1 MGKLATL
8 LGKCNHPSFHVTQRS
23 VRDKY
28 RLIERQYKKK
38 INEEDTRASRISPEV
53 TKINQ
58 SMQEIA
64 ALLEEEG

>member
-23 VRDKY
+23 VRDRY
-28 RLIERQYKKK
+28 RLLERQYKKQ
-38 INEEDTRASRISPEV
+38 INEEDRASRISPEV

-58 SMQEIA
+58 AMQEIA

>member
-28 RLIERQYKKK
+28 RLLERQYKKK
-38 INEEDTRASRISPEV
+38 INEEDRASRISPEV

>member
-1 MGKLATL
+1 MGKQATL

-28 RLIERQYKKK
+28 RLLERQYKKK
-38 INEEDTRASRISPEV
+38 INEEDRASRISPEV

>member
-8 LGKCNHPSFHVTQRS
+8 LGKYNHPSFHATQRS
-23 VRDKY
+23 VRDRY
-28 RLIERQYKKK
+28 RLLERQYKKK
-38 INEEDTRASRISPEV
+38 INEEDRASRISPEV

-58 SMQEIA
+58 AMQEIA